1 MIDKFLTYLD
11 LEKSYSKHTLMAY
24 RNDIQSF
31 KEFLNV
37 NFAIEN
43 FKEVSYLEIRTWII
57 RLSDSG
63 LSNKSINRKISSL
76 KSFYKF
82 LEKIEFVENSP
93 LQQHKSLKVPKKL
106 VLPFSKNEMQKLKDQ
121 FDNLDDF
128 ESLRDFLLIELL
140 YTTGMRRAELIN
152 LMWTDISFSNQN
164 IRVLGKRNKE
174 RLIPLLSNTAAL
186 LRKYRVYWEKLVDD
200 TAFIFITAKG
210 KKIYDS
216 LVYKIVKKHISQVTT
231 KSKKSPHVLR
241 HSFATHLLDEGAD
254 LNAVKDLLGHASLA
268 STQIYT
274 QTSLEHLKKVYKK
287 SHPRNK
293 FNKK

>member
-11 LEKSYSKHTLMAY
+11 LEKSYSKHTLKAY
-24 RNDIQSF
+24 QNDIQSF
-31 KEFLNV
+31 KDFLEN

-43 FKEVSYLEIRTWII
+43 FIEVSYHEIRTWII
-57 RLSDSG
+57 QLSDSG

-76 KSFYKF
+76 RSFYKF
-82 LEKIEFVENSP
+82 LEKIEFVQNNP

-106 VLPFSKNEMQKLKDQ
+106 VLPFSKHEMQKLKDQ
-121 FDNLDDF
+121 FDTLEDF
-128 ESLRDFLLIELL
+128 DSLRDFLLIEML

-152 LMWTDISFSNQN
+152 LKWTDISFSNQN

-174 RLIPLLSNTAAL
+174 RLIPLLSATAAL
-186 LRKYRVYWEKLVDD
+186 LKKYRIYWEEIADD
-200 TAFIFITAKG
+200 TSFVFITAKG
-210 KKIYDS
+210 KQIYES
-216 LVYKIVKKHISQVTT
+216 LVYIIVRNYISQVTT

-274 QTSLEHLKKVYKK
+274 QTSLEYLKKVYKK
-287 SHPRNK
+287 SHPRNN

>member
-1 MIDKFLTYLD
+1 MIEKFLTYLD
-11 LEKSYSKHTLMAY
+11 LEKSYSKHTLKAY
-24 RNDIQSF
+24 QRDIQSF
-31 KEFLNV
+31 NEFLKE

-43 FKEVSYLEIRTWII
+43 FKEVNYHEIRTWII

-63 LSNKSINRKISSL
+63 ISNKSINRKISSL

-121 FDNLDDF
+121 FESIDEF
-128 ESLRDFLLIELL
+128 ESLRDFLLIEML

-152 LMWTDISFSNQN
+152 LKWTDISFSDQN

-174 RLIPLLSNTAAL
+174 RLIPLLSNTAEL
-186 LRKYRVYWEKLVDD
+186 LKKYRIHWKEIAVNS
-200 TAFIFITAKG
+200 AFIFITAKG
-210 KKIYDS
+210 KQIYES
-216 LVYKIVKKHISQVTT
+216 LVYKIVRNYISQVST

-287 SHPRNK
+287 SHPRNN